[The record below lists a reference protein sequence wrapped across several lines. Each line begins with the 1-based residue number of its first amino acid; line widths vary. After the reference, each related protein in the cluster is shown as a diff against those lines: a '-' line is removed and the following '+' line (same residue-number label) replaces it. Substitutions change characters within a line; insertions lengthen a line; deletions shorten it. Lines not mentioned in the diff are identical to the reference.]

1 MRQDR
6 PILGI
11 LLMLGFC
18 ALAPLADALAKL
30 LGARVGV
37 GELVAWRFL
46 AQSLLLVPIVVWA
59 GERLWLSSR
68 LMWISALRGVLHV
81 VGSFLMFL
89 ALRYLPLA
97 ETIAIAYVM
106 PFFAIFMGWHFLGE
120 TVGPRRVLAAII
132 GFVGTLMVVQPVF
145 ADVGWPALL
154 PLLVAVVFA
163 AFMLVTRAVSH
174 EVGPIRLQAVSGL
187 VSFSLCV
194 PVLILGG
201 SFGVYDL
208 SVAGPPREM
217 LWLYLGLGLIGTL
230 AHLFLVWSLKYA
242 PAATVAPMQYL
253 EIPVATGIGLWLFG
267 AFPNGLALI
276 GIGVT
281 MAAGLWIIWI
291 ERTPRR
297 VPSSPRR
304 GSRAEG

>member
-6 PILGI
+6 PALGI

-18 ALAPLADALAKL
+18 AFAPLADAMAKL
-30 LGARVGV
+30 LGTEIGV

-46 AQSLLLVPIVVWA
+46 AQSILLIPLVLWA

-68 LMWISALRGVLHV
+68 LMRISILRGVLHV
-81 VGSFLMFL
+81 LGSFLMFL

-120 TVGPRRVLAAII
+120 TVGPRRVLAAIV

-154 PLLVAVVFA
+154 PLLVAVIFA
-163 AFMLVTRAVSH
+163 AFMLATRAISH

-187 VSFSLCV
+187 VSLALCV

-201 SFGVYDL
+201 SFGVHDL
-208 SVAGPPREM
+208 SVAGPSRDL
-217 LWLYLGLGLIGTL
+217 LWIYLGLGILGTL

-253 EIPVATGIGLWLFG
+253 EIPMATVIGLWLFG
-267 AFPNGLALI
+267 AFPNGLALM
-276 GIGVT
+276 GIAVT
-281 MAAGLWIIWI
+281 MTAGLWIIWI

-297 VPSSPRR
+297 ARSSPRR
-304 GSRAEG
+304 DSRAEG